1 MVLSLGKYLQI
12 QKKYSTEKSFI
23 VQHTVSCFTQLTLR
37 YVYVRKKIRFCAD
50 FSNYRESTAERER
63 MNFSKCQTGTTM
75 NCQNDYGKTKTEHTH
90 THNERDDITNR
101 HTNEHEHA
109 YYRIDCGL
117 YLHIASYW
125 LYIFIHVRT
134 NHTTRREEKKK
145 KKKTPKCLKLVCVR
159 AQCVV
164 KRKAAAAAARREKK
178 KKTHST
184 QNIMNEQLAFS

>member
-90 THNERDDITNR
+90 THTTSAMTLQIGTQTNTST
-101 HTNEHEHA
+101 HTIA
-109 YYRIDCGL
+109 LTVVYTYISLRIDYTFL
-117 YLHIASYW
+117 YTY
-125 LYIFIHVRT
+125 VQ
-134 NHTTRREEKKK
+134 TTPHAERRRKRKKK
-145 KKKTPKCLKLVCVR
+145 HR
-159 AQCVV
+159 NA
-164 KRKAAAAAARREKK
+164 
-178 KKTHST
+178 
-184 QNIMNEQLAFS
+184 